1 MRSII
6 TFITSERPGE
16 LKNLNRA
23 SMILDEEQL
32 ASVNDEYVLMAEDNL
47 ENRWFSWRPD
57 PIDANPCRVVL

>member
-6 TFITSERPGE
+6 NFITIERPGE
-16 LKNLNRA
+16 LKNMNRA

-32 ASVNDEYVLMAEDNL
+32 ASVNDEYVLMIDDNM

-57 PIDANPCRVVL
+57 PIDANPCKL